1 MGRALD
7 VIRANAENG
16 AMNVLLIH
24 PNVAEKTGGRKR
36 ASGETAAPDVTAMD
50 LESFAQ
56 FWRGRDKLN
65 WSVTEGK
72 SAKEAVVSVT
82 ATGGGARITLE
93 FQREISSADAG
104 VTILPDKKRIVLPD
118 LKTSDPL
125 AIHVN
130 YSR

>member
-1 MGRALD
+1 
-7 VIRANAENG
+7 
-16 AMNVLLIH
+16 MNVLLIH
-24 PNVAEKTGGRKR
+24 PNVAGEKL
-36 ASGETAAPDVTAMD
+36 AAEKELLEKLPPDVTAMD

-82 ATGGGARITLE
+82 ATEAVRGITLE